1 MVVLQIIGIG
11 LVAVLLLLVVREYR
25 PEFASLLSIA
35 VGVLILLLLID
46 KIGLLIDVM
55 VDLGSKADI
64 NQHYITTILK
74 ILGIAY
80 ITEFAAQISRDAKE
94 GAIAQKIEMAG
105 KIIILILAVPLIE
118 ALVDLIL
125 RMLP

>member
-46 KIGLLIDVM
+46 KIDLLIDVM

-80 ITEFAAQISRDAKE
+80 IAEFAAQISRDAKE